1 MVSLIGVALLSWSSS
16 ASVNVKGIV
25 IVMIT
30 VLTYGSYIV
39 GVNKSG
45 VGRIDAL
52 PLTFYVLVAATVVS
66 GLVAGFTSGIGS
78 INSVYQIINV
88 LLIALIPTVISNLT
102 LILAVKNVGSTITA
116 ILGSLEPLTAVL
128 VGIFWFDEP
137 FNLQYAIGLLLILV
151 SVSLVVWFNNRRKID
166 R

>member
-1 MVSLIGVALLSWSSS
+1 M
-16 ASVNVKGIV
+16 
-25 IVMIT
+25 
-30 VLTYGSYIV
+30 
-39 GVNKSG
+39 
-45 VGRIDAL
+45 
-52 PLTFYVLVAATVVS
+52 VS
-66 GLVAGFTSGIGS
+66 GLVAGVTSGIGS